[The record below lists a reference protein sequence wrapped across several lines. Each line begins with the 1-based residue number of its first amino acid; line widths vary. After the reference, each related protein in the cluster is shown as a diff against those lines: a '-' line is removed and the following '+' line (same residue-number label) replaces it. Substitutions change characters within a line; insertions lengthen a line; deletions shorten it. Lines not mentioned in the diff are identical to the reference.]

1 MRRYA
6 DANVFLRYLLGDVP
20 KQAEKAREAI
30 NDGVWLSEAVLAE
43 VVYVLNGV
51 YEMPRS
57 AIAGLLVRLLDEVT
71 SENKMLL
78 KTALEL
84 YGTKRKL
91 DFVDCLLVARKRVIA
106 DDEVFTF
113 DKDLKK
119 EMAAK

>member
-20 KQAEKAREAI
+20 KQAETAREAI

-51 YEMPRS
+51 YEMPRH

-78 KTALEL
+78 KTALEF

-91 DFVDCLLVARKRVIA
+91 DFVDCLLAARKRVIA
-106 DDEVFTF
+106 GDEVFTF
-113 DKDLKK
+113 DKDLMK
-119 EMAAK
+119 ALAG